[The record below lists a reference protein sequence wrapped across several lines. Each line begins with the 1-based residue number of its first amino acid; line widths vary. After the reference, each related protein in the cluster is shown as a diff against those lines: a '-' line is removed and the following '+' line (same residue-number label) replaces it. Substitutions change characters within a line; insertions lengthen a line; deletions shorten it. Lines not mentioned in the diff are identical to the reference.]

1 MLSRKS
7 IPCRKGLNQYSNS
20 NRSRF
25 SYQQS
30 AHSEKKKKKYTFTW
44 ANCKVRECVAPQC
57 SKIKTQ
63 RRTLKWFFFFK
74 SKQRIDFFFQV
85 MHFIWSSHFYG
96 FKCILQPCKHFFP
109 FVDKLTKGIF
119 FFTFLRFE
127 KNLNILNVGG

>member
-44 ANCKVRECVAPQC
+44 ANYKVRECVAPQC

-63 RRTLKWFFFFK
+63 RRTLKCFFFLIK
-74 SKQRIDFFFQV
+74 TTYRFFFQA

-119 FFTFLRFE
+119 FLPFSVL
-127 KNLNILNVGG
+127 KKILIF